1 MALTPSEVEA
11 ERIRAEYQRRERE
24 IASDFYSLTRPA
36 NLFTRHYQQQGLLRA
51 LTRAGMLPLAD
62 RRILDVGCGRG
73 GWLAMLDDFGA
84 RHENVAGI
92 DLDPSRLEDAKRQF
106 PKMDLRAGDAAQLP
120 WETGTFDLV
129 LQSVVFTSILDRAV
143 RVMVAREMR
152 RVLAS
157 GGALLWYDFRYNNPQ
172 NPNVRGIAPREIR
185 ELFPDCSVELER
197 VTLAPPIA
205 RRLVPVSWFV
215 ATALEHLRVFNTHLF
230 ALIRP
235 R

>member
-1 MALTPSEVEA
+1 VALTPSEVEA

>member
-1 MALTPSEVEA
+1 MAPTPSEVEA
-11 ERIRAEYQRRERE
+11 ERIRAEYLRRERE

-36 NLFTRHYQQQGLLRA
+36 NLFARHYQQQGLLRA
-51 LTRAGMLPLAD
+51 LTNAGMLPLAD

-84 RHENVAGI
+84 RQENVAGI

-106 PKMDLRAGDAAQLP
+106 PQMDLRVGNAAQLP
-120 WETGTFDLV
+120 WEAGTFDLV
-129 LQSVVFTSILDRAV
+129 LQSVVFTSILDPAV
-143 RVMVAREMR
+143 RAMVAGEMR

-185 ELFPDCSVELER
+185 KLFPDCSVELER

-215 ATALEHLRVFNTHLF
+215 ATALEHMRVFNTHVF

>member
-1 MALTPSEVEA
+1 
-11 ERIRAEYQRRERE
+11 
-24 IASDFYSLTRPA
+24 
-36 NLFTRHYQQQGLLRA
+36 
-51 LTRAGMLPLAD
+51 
-62 RRILDVGCGRG
+62 
-73 GWLAMLDDFGA
+73 
-84 RHENVAGI
+84 
-92 DLDPSRLEDAKRQF
+92 
-106 PKMDLRAGDAAQLP
+106 
-120 WETGTFDLV
+120 
-129 LQSVVFTSILDRAV
+129 
-143 RVMVAREMR
+143 MVAREMR